1 MEYILAILFF
11 LFSLFYI
18 LKMFS
23 ERNLISF
30 QIGVLSAFSIG
41 YFCLPVIFKFR
52 SNLDELESFIIFESL
67 LIFFLFYCFILL
79 GVLFGKKII
88 LKKTKGIQLLALD
101 SMFIKHKK
109 LIVIFSTILLLY
121 YYSTTNL
128 TSYSADDFEA
138 FFHEDRGAFSALLAM
153 LSKMALGFITISLAM
168 AIKCKEKTNIFLF
181 TSCFLLSIF
190 PLFFLGQRLI
200 ILTPFIF
207 LAVSFALFNLWEFS
221 KKFFITAILLLILVS
236 PFAVFIRQS
245 VTNPNITIS
254 EVVSDFNYGDNV
266 IDEVF
271 QSILDRGDILFVTAK
286 IKPVL
291 DNEPFMG
298 PLYYSSVIFN
308 FIPKSLYPGGE
319 KPYPLS
325 PTGLAN
331 DELSIKA
338 WREIHSQS
346 TGSLTAFGGLVAYR
360 ELGWIGVI
368 LNGFMTGIFFV
379 LIYCLLGR
387 SSIVLGPFY
396 LLFFVETVVKKVPA
410 SFWESLLVLIPQI
423 PIISFLILINSLVL
437 PFFKKGHK
445 VE

>member
-1 MEYILAILFF
+1 MDFILAIVF
-11 LFSLFYI
+11 LILSLFYI

-23 ERNLISF
+23 DRNLISF
-30 QIGVLSAFSIG
+30 QVGVLSAFSIG

-52 SNLDELESFIIFESL
+52 SNLNNINSFLIFESL
-67 LIFFLFYCFILL
+67 LIFFLFFCFILL
-79 GVLFGKKII
+79 GVFFGKKIFE
-88 LKKTKGIQLLALD
+88 KKINGIQLLVLD
-101 SMFIKHKK
+101 SMFIKHRK
-109 LIVIFSTILLLY
+109 LIVCFSTILLLY

-128 TSYSADDFEA
+128 TSYSSDDFEA

-153 LSKMALGFITISLAM
+153 FSKIALGFITLSLAM
-168 AIKCKEKTNIFLF
+168 AIKSKEKKNVFLF
-181 TSCFLLSIF
+181 TFCFILSIL
-190 PLFFLGQRLI
+190 PLFLLGQRLI

-207 LAVSFALFNLWEFS
+207 IAVSFAVFNLWDFS
-221 KKFFITAILLLILVS
+221 KKFFITAILLLVLVS
-236 PFAVFIRQS
+236 PFAVFVRES
-245 VTNPNITIS
+245 MTNPNITIS
-254 EVVSDFNYGDNV
+254 EVISNFDYGDRV
-266 IDEVF
+266 VDEVF
-271 QSILDRGDILFVTAK
+271 QSILDRGDLLFVTTK

-291 DNEPFMG
+291 DAEPFMG
-298 PLYYSSVIFN
+298 PTYYSSVIFN

-325 PTGLAN
+325 PSGLAN

-346 TGSLTAFGGLVAYR
+346 TGSLTAFGGLFAYR
-360 ELGWIGVI
+360 EIGWFGVI

-379 LIYCLLGR
+379 LIYYLLGR

-410 SFWESLLVLIPQI
+410 SFWESVLVLIPQL
-423 PIISFLILINSLVL
+423 PIIFLLILINSLVL

>member
-1 MEYILAILFF
+1 
-11 LFSLFYI
+11 
-18 LKMFS
+18 MFS

-41 YFCLPVIFKFR
+41 YFCLPVLFKFR
-52 SNLDELESFIIFESL
+52 SNLNDLDSYVVFESL
-67 LIFFLFYCFILL
+67 LIFFLFFCFILF
-79 GVLFGKKII
+79 GVYFGKKIFG
-88 LKKTKGIQLLALD
+88 KKISGIELLALD
-101 SMFIKHKK
+101 SMFIKYRR
-109 LIVIFSTILLLY
+109 LIVFFSTILLLY

-138 FFHEDRGAFSALLAM
+138 FFHEDKGVFSALLAM
-153 LSKMALGFITISLAM
+153 FSKIALGFITLSLAM
-168 AIKCKEKTNIFLF
+168 AIKYKEKSNIFLF
-181 TSCFLLSIF
+181 TFCFVLSIL
-190 PLFFLGQRLI
+190 PLFLLGQRLI

-207 LAVSFALFNLWEFS
+207 IAVSFALFNLWDFS
-221 KKFFITAILLLILVS
+221 KKFFITAIFLLVLVS
-236 PFAVFIRQS
+236 PFAVFVRES
-245 VTNPNITIS
+245 MTNPNITIS
-254 EVVSDFNYGDNV
+254 EVVSDFDYSDNV
-266 IDEVF
+266 VDEVF
-271 QSILDRGDILFVTAK
+271 QSILDRGDLLFVTAK
-286 IKPVL
+286 IKPVI
-291 DNEPFMG
+291 DAEPFMG
-298 PLYYSSVIFN
+298 PTYYSSVIFN

-325 PTGLAN
+325 PSGLAN

-346 TGSLTAFGGLVAYR
+346 TGSLTAFGGLFAYR
-360 ELGWIGVI
+360 EIGWFGVI

-379 LIYCLLGR
+379 LVYCLLGR

-410 SFWESLLVLIPQI
+410 SFWESVLVLIPQL
-423 PIISFLILINSLVL
+423 PIIFLLILINSLVL